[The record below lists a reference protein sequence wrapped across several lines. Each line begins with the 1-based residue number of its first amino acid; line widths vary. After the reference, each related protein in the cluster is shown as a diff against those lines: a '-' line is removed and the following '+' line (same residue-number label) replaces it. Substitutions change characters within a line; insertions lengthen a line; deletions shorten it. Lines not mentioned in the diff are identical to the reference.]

1 MKQCS
6 KCGSKKEYFDFPACK
21 GTKDGYSSRC
31 KSCRSDYAKK
41 YRKTENAKNKE
52 RAAKNNRISNLR
64 NLVAD
69 PTIVLSPIE
78 SYILG
83 FIQTD
88 GSFSGDS
95 IQIEIS
101 IKDIDILF
109 KIKQN
114 LNLNGNIS
122 TRIRDTNFKKNA
134 ESATLSINKSIF
146 LDKIKCLVPVGKK
159 SQLIEAPK
167 NISYSERDYW
177 RGVIDGDGSLGIK
190 KSNGNVFI
198 SLNTSSDKLYNDYIS
213 YLNKNINFIPKVS
226 RNKRDNTYNIVLLN
240 INCISLV
247 KLLYSNNDIS
257 LYRKQELANKII
269 IYDLYSIPTSFSKEE
284 DRIIFSHSNEESSR
298 LLPKYRPSNLSL
310 RRNYLLN
317 LERWGYYNE

>member
-101 IKDIDILF
+101 IKEIDILF

-122 TRIRDTNFKKNA
+122 TTIKDTNFKKNA

-177 RGVIDGDGSLGIK
+177 RGGNYGDGPLRIK
-190 KSNGNVFI
+190 KKNR
-198 SLNTSSDKLYNDYIS
+198 KL
-213 YLNKNINFIPKVS
+213 
-226 RNKRDNTYNIVLLN
+226 
-240 INCISLV
+240 
-247 KLLYSNNDIS
+247 
-257 LYRKQELANKII
+257 
-269 IYDLYSIPTSFSKEE
+269 
-284 DRIIFSHSNEESSR
+284 IIFFKKLNEKIY
-298 LLPKYRPSNLSL
+298 KY
-310 RRNYLLN
+310 
-317 LERWGYYNE
+317 